1 MRYAAGEPAQGEI
14 LVSFAVAD
22 IDYNFASPYADV
34 DLSTRVQFETYEFN
48 MNVLGLRALQSP
60 GILPVKKAYVQFK
73 IKSLVPPN
81 LSAIQDIET

>member
-1 MRYAAGEPAQGEI
+1 
-14 LVSFAVAD
+14 
-22 IDYNFASPYADV
+22 
-34 DLSTRVQFETYEFN
+34 